1 MSGCGIGQ
9 REGMTVRSTEQALL
23 YLTEIWSDMEHDV
36 QIPTDFLEL
45 PAHPAKYP
53 EIIDALALIWE
64 NGGSMALENN
74 AFADELIE
82 QGWAKRGEPD
92 HLWRPLLVAVKSVR
106 EAESEWSGGF
116 YSPELSTDFLEL
128 PKDTGR
134 EKMVYFDL
142 EAHPFPQFHQVWAD
156 LGISEEFLR
165 GPTDFSTIRPQGER
179 ITMESTPHKGERP
192 FWDAAK
198 VWHEKYAVLPGGH
211 ALHNLVHDSI
221 VVEMPAKRDMVG
233 DSQWDDSIAAIYHA
247 MKPTLTDKKIAGFQQ
262 LKIDQAMGRLERDP
276 DGRGHFGDE
285 VQSIIPPEEH
295 WEHSAYYT
303 RENIERGLLEGAN
316 DPHFMAAVERGR
328 LEAAMD
334 EMENVPGA
342 SIGWAVHRKWGG
354 YLTWPDYLKPE
365 EIGGYLFGY
374 CESCLRAWGEDWATP
389 WEDR

>member
-9 REGMTVRSTEQALL
+9 REGMTVRSIEQALL
-23 YLTEIWSDMEHDV
+23 YLTEIWSDMENNM

-74 AFADELIE
+74 VFADELIE
-82 QGWAKRGEPD
+82 QGWAKRGDPD

-116 YSPELSTDFLEL
+116 YSPELSTDFMGMPE
-128 PKDTGR
+128 DTGR
-134 EKMVYFDL
+134 EKTVYFDL
-142 EAHPFPQFHQVWAD
+142 EAHPFPQVWAD
-156 LGISEEFLR
+156 LGLSAEFLR

-179 ITMESTPHKGERP
+179 ITMESTPYKGERP
-192 FWDAAK
+192 FWDLAEA
-198 VWHEKYAVLPGGH
+198 WHEKYAVPRGGH
-211 ALHNLVHDSI
+211 ALHNLIHDSI
-221 VVEMPAKRDMVG
+221 VVEMPTKRDMVG
-233 DSQWDDSIAAIYHA
+233 DSQRQASIAAIYHA
-247 MKPTLTDKKIAGFQQ
+247 MKPPLTDKKIAGFQQ
-262 LKIDQAMGRLERDP
+262 LKEVAASFNQILGRTE
-276 DGRGHFGDE
+276 RGHFGDE
-285 VQSIIPPEEH
+285 VQSIIPPEEY
-295 WEHSAYYT
+295 WGHSAYYT

-328 LEAAMD
+328 REAAMD

-342 SIGWAVHRKWGG
+342 SIGWSVHRKWGG
-354 YLTWPDYLKPE
+354 YLTWPGYLKPE

-374 CESCLRAWGEDWATP
+374 FESYLRTWGEDRATP